1 VTASA
6 RHWRTPVSSEN
17 PARLVFLGGV
27 GEVGRNMACLELDG
41 RLLIID
47 VGLSFPSGDMPG
59 IDLVLPNFAHVRD
72 NAEKLQAVVLT
83 HGHEDHIGALPYL
96 LRDLGRRIEVYG
108 SPFTLALLQHKL
120 EEHEVVELADL
131 HPVVPGEPVTTGP
144 FSLRFLRV
152 THSIPDGMAVVIDTP
167 FGSILHT
174 GDFKMDPTPL
184 DGRPTDL
191 HGLAEEAGRGKEVHL
206 LLSDSTNAEEPG
218 HTASERSVGPVLRE
232 IVAAAPGL
240 VVAACFSS
248 HIHRIQQIVNA
259 ARANERIV
267 AFLGRSMHTSVDAAR
282 RLGLLQVPEQDVVDI
297 EEIEGIDPGR
307 VVVICTGS
315 QGEPYSALSLM
326 AQRQHKWVELGPGN
340 TVVLSSSL
348 IPGNEPAIHRVVDGL
363 YRTGANVFH
372 MPSDPVHASGH
383 AAQEELQLMLSLV
396 RPRWF
401 IPIHGERRHLQH
413 HTRLAHAVGIPQDHT
428 LICEDGDVVEVGN
441 EVRIVDRVEAGMTF
455 VDGLGIGDVGS
466 EVLRDR
472 RKLAGD
478 GVVVVVI
485 TVDSQTGELVAGP
498 DVVNRGFVH
507 EETSSDI
514 LDEAREIVIQTV
526 KETADVRVTDPSALQ
541 TNVRHALARYFNEMT
556 QRKPVILP
564 VVMEV

>member
-1 VTASA
+1 
-6 RHWRTPVSSEN
+6 
-17 PARLVFLGGV
+17 
-27 GEVGRNMACLELDG
+27 
-41 RLLIID
+41 
-47 VGLSFPSGDMPG
+47 
-59 IDLVLPNFAHVRD
+59 
-72 NAEKLQAVVLT
+72 
-83 HGHEDHIGALPYL
+83 
-96 LRDLGRRIEVYG
+96 
-108 SPFTLALLQHKL
+108 
-120 EEHEVVELADL
+120 
-131 HPVVPGEPVTTGP
+131 
-144 FSLRFLRV
+144 
-152 THSIPDGMAVVIDTP
+152 
-167 FGSILHT
+167 
-174 GDFKMDPTPL
+174 
-184 DGRPTDL
+184 
-191 HGLAEEAGRGKEVHL
+191 
-206 LLSDSTNAEEPG
+206 
-218 HTASERSVGPVLRE
+218 
-232 IVAAAPGL
+232 
-240 VVAACFSS
+240 
-248 HIHRIQQIVNA
+248 
-259 ARANERIV
+259 
-267 AFLGRSMHTSVDAAR
+267 
-282 RLGLLQVPEQDVVDI
+282 
-297 EEIEGIDPGR
+297 
-307 VVVICTGS
+307 
-315 QGEPYSALSLM
+315 M
-326 AQRQHKWVELGPGN
+326 AQRQHQWVELGPGN

-428 LICEDGDVVEVGN
+428 LICEDGDVVEVGE

-514 LDEAREIVIQTV
+514 LEEAREIVIKTV

-541 TNVRHALARYFNEMT
+541 QNVRHALARYFNEMT